1 MCLFKIQQQ
10 VENIPTIAG
19 PPPLTVCP
27 LTENT
32 LPHEL
37 VGGEGLL
44 LVGGDDGGVWGQG
57 WGLSSVRV

>member
-1 MCLFKIQQQ
+1 M
-10 VENIPTIAG
+10 ENIPTIAG

-44 LVGGDDGGVWGQG
+44 LVGGDGGGVWGG
-57 WGLSSVRV
+57 WGRGGVSSVRV

>member
-1 MCLFKIQQQ
+1 M
-10 VENIPTIAG
+10 ENIPTIAG

-32 LPHEL
+32 LAHEL

-44 LVGGDDGGVWGQG
+44 LVGGDGGGVW
-57 WGLSSVRV
+57 WSERVSSVRV